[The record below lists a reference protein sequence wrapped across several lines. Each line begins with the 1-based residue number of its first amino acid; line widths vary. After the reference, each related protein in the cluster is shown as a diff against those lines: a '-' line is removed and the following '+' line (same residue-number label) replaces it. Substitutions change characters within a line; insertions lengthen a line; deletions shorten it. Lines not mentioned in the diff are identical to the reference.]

1 MRHFRGKRGW
11 SGSWYGWSGSWLPI
25 GVIGHRGTRRRRG
38 VCYSSSL
45 AQCHVTGAAR
55 STCTST
61 GTSTST
67 STATSIIA
75 GSGKGS
81 ATCLLKH
88 NASLDCSREAHS
100 CSREA
105 SLGAERRHAL
115 GTQEADSSLQHLGGK
130 YEPLPPLFKYE
141 PMPPPAFHHL
151 LGKSEHECS
160 DGGQTPLSGRIPPVT
175 EKYSRLR

>member
-1 MRHFRGKRGW
+1 MGTGARGGEEASATHLLRHNAVELVQLRVLQQVQVLLYYWFWK
-11 SGSWYGWSGSWLPI
+11 
-25 GVIGHRGTRRRRG
+25 G
-38 VCYSSSL
+38 VCYSSSPTK
-45 AQCHVTGAAR
+45 CPV
-55 STCTST
+55 
-61 GTSTST
+61 
-67 STATSIIA
+67 
-75 GSGKGS
+75 
-81 ATCLLKH
+81 
-88 NASLDCSREAHS
+88 DYSREAHS

-115 GTQEADSSLQHLGGK
+115 STQEAASSLQHLGGK

-151 LGKSEHECS
+151 LGKWEHECS